1 MTFSCCTTSTAIEPI
16 TNQTKSSPN
25 STKTAESVL
34 KEVMSESKPVKVA
47 VNGFGR
53 IGRIV
58 FRYAWDD
65 PTLELVHV
73 NDLCS
78 LDSAAYLVKYDSVH
92 GTWDK
97 DVELSSDGNGFTVD
111 DKVVSF
117 SQEKDYTDVDFAAM
131 GVEMVLECTGKFL
144 KVSNLQPY
152 FDKCGVKRVVVSAP
166 VKEPECLNV
175 VLGCNHHLL
184 TEEQKLVTNASCTT
198 NCLAPVVRVV
208 KEKFGIKH
216 GCITTVHDVTG
227 TQTLVDMPNTKKSDL
242 RRARSGMLNL
252 CPTSTGSATAIVEIY
267 PELKGKL
274 NGLAIRVPLLNAS
287 LTDCVFEVEQPT
299 TVEEVN
305 AALLAASLDGPLKGI
320 LGYETKPL
328 VSTDYTNDTRSCI
341 IDALSTQVIDGTM
354 VKIYAWY
361 DNECGYSKRMAELSH
376 IVAAKYISKQEPSF
390 VYE

>member
-1 MTFSCCTTSTAIEPI
+1 M
-16 TNQTKSSPN
+16 
-25 STKTAESVL
+25 
-34 KEVMSESKPVKVA
+34 VKVA

-53 IGRIV
+53 IGRLV

-65 PTLELVHV
+65 PTLEIVHV

-78 LDSAAYLVKYDSVH
+78 VESASYLAKYDSVH

-97 DVELSSDGNGFTVD
+97 EVVQEGSDGKDAKFTVD
-111 DKVVSF
+111 GKVVTF
-117 SQEKDYTDVDFAAM
+117 SQEANYTKIDFKSM
-131 GVEMVLECTGKFL
+131 GVDMVLECTGKFL
-144 KVSNLQPY
+144 TTESLKPY
-152 FDKCGVKRVVVSAP
+152 LTKCGVKKVVVSAP
-166 VKEPECLNV
+166 VKEAGVQNI
-175 VLGCNHHLL
+175 VLGCNHDLL
-184 TEEQKLVTNASCTT
+184 TKTNHIVTNASCTT
-198 NCLAPVVRVV
+198 NCLAPVVRVI
-208 KEKFGIKH
+208 KTSFGIKH

-287 LTDCVFEVEQPT
+287 LTDCVFEVETPT
-299 TVEEVN
+299 NVVQVN
-305 AALLAASLDGPLKGI
+305 AALKAASEKGPLKGI
-320 LGYETKPL
+320 LGYNELPL

-341 IDALSTQVIDGTM
+341 IDGLSTQVIDGTM

-361 DNECGYSKRMAELSH
+361 DNECGYSKRMAELAH
-376 IVAAKYISKQEPSF
+376 IVNAKFIANTWSKF
-390 VYE
+390 TYE